1 MNILEAKNAAVIY
14 DKHAVGMTGINFT
27 AEGGKITAICGE
39 EGVGKTTLLYAI
51 ARIVD
56 LTEGSI
62 EFCGEDIR
70 EKSVREMNAFLLSDA
85 VKYTGGWTGKKC
97 ISRGLIIRGEKKE
110 EAAKIASKS
119 AELLGL
125 NDLLDKKIKAMS
137 EDEKLFTALC
147 AALARKVGIILVDM
161 AYLSAE
167 MFSMLKKVTVILNA
181 ITLIAS
187 EANPFPYEADEC
199 VVLDAPAIDECE

>member
-1 MNILEAKNAAVIY
+1 MNIIEVKNAAVIY

-85 VKYTGGWTGKKC
+85 VKYPGGWTGKKC
-97 ISRGLIIRGEKKE
+97 ISRGLIIRGEKK
-110 EAAKIASKS
+110 KRLQK
-119 AELLGL
+119 LLL
-125 NDLLDKKIKAMS
+125 KAPN
-137 EDEKLFTALC
+137 C
-147 AALARKVGIILVDM
+147 LA
-161 AYLSAE
+161 
-167 MFSMLKKVTVILNA
+167 
-181 ITLIAS
+181 
-187 EANPFPYEADEC
+187 
-199 VVLDAPAIDECE
+199 